1 LTIAKSS
8 TASYFFTVT
17 GNSIFT
23 WREIKTMQY
32 RGTSCFIVKKY
43 SIDRFPS
50 GKLLFT
56 AAILH
61 QSRAIRKGVS
71 RLRRT
76 GFDSP
81 LVFYSFPDLEEDIR
95 LYSCLAH
102 GSADEFN
109 RGEILFKN
117 KVRHTLSTS
126 CFFTQSFPQCWGSAH
141 ILSLPDPAP
150 DPDTFLFS

>member
-1 LTIAKSS
+1 
-8 TASYFFTVT
+8 
-17 GNSIFT
+17 
-23 WREIKTMQY
+23 M
-32 RGTSCFIVKKY
+32 
-43 SIDRFPS
+43 
-50 GKLLFT
+50 
-56 AAILH
+56 LH

-117 KVRHTLSTS
+117 KVSPTPSTYCIFSFYTMFRFPGGHKEMSSTLAD
-126 CFFTQSFPQCWGSAH
+126 Q
-141 ILSLPDPAP
+141 
-150 DPDTFLFS
+150 